1 MIKQHQLLDR
11 VSQLVDEG
19 VLKTTMGDHFGVISA
34 ENLKRAH
41 AVIESGKA
49 QGKIVLEGF

>member
-1 MIKQHQLLDR
+1 MIKQHQLLER

-19 VLKTTMGDHFGVISA
+19 TLKTTVGEHFGSICA

-41 AVIESGKA
+41 AFIESGKA
-49 QGKIVLEGF
+49 RGKIVLEGF